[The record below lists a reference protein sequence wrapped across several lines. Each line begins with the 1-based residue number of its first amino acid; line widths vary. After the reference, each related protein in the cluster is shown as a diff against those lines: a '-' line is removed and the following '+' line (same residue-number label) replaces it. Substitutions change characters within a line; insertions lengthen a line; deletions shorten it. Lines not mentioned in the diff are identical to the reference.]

1 MSGHKIIVRPENKM
15 LLSPFKGTKEELIP
29 ILQRVQDQY
38 GYLPQN
44 VMLDIAK
51 YVSIPESKVYATATF
66 YSQFRF
72 KPVGEK
78 HICLCQGT
86 ACHVRGAAK
95 IQDVIEHRLGITAGE
110 TTADGKYSLET
121 VACIGC
127 CGLAPC
133 ITINKDMVC
142 GHLTPGKAASIFA
155 EPSKEERKNAVKNV
169 AG

>member
-1 MSGHKIIVRPENKM
+1 MSEHEIILSPANKL

-29 ILQRVQDQY
+29 ILQRVQEQY

-78 HICLCQGT
+78 HICVCQGT
-86 ACHVRGAAK
+86 ACHVRGAEK

-133 ITINKDMVC
+133 ITINKDLFY
-142 GHLTPGKAASIFA
+142 GNLTPGKAVRIFA
-155 EPSKEERKNAVKNV
+155 EPLKEERENAVKKV